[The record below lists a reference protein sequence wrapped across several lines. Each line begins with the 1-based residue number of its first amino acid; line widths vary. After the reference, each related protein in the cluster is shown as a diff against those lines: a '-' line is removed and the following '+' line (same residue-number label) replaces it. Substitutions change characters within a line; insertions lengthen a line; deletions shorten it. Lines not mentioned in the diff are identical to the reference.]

1 MAGTRVSNYGAGDP
15 NITALMVTNN
25 LTFRGLCSASLTNYD
40 TTDEPEIA
48 AGSVVEVGGTLYE
61 FGADEAIGGSPSDG
75 LVYIKLIPSW
85 ASVTAE
91 FTNDA
96 PVWRDDLQGWYQSAI
111 SVNRYMPVEIFL
123 SSTQYIKRVLRHDV
137 NTNIAHFREEQASG
151 THGGTFT
158 AGAWRTRVLNTILT
172 NDIGA
177 SLASNQIT
185 LPPGKYKI
193 HASCPAYFV
202 DGHKAI
208 LYNVDA
214 ASDAIVGTSEYAY
227 VTAATPTPVTRSF
240 VNGVIQVVS
249 ETVFEL
255 RHRCESTTA
264 TTGLGC
270 AVTLGVVEVYSEILI
285 EKIT

>member
-25 LTFRGLCSASLTNYD
+25 LTFRGLCSVSLTNYD

-61 FGADEAIGGSPSDG
+61 FGADEAIGGSPADG
-75 LVYIKLIPSW
+75 LVYIKLIPSG

-111 SVNRYMPVEIFL
+111 SVNRYLPFEIFL
-123 SSTQYIKRVLRHDV
+123 SSTQYIKRVFRHDV

-151 THGGTFT
+151 TPGGGIASTNWFT
-158 AGAWRTRVLNTILT
+158 RDLNTIVT
-172 NDIGA
+172 NDIGI
-177 SLASNQIT
+177 SLLSNQIT
-185 LPPGKYKI
+185 VPPGKYKVF
-193 HASCPAYFV
+193 ASAPSYYVEDHRCA
-202 DGHKAI
+202 
-208 LYNVDA
+208 LYNVSA
-214 ASDAIVGTSEYAY
+214 ASISLYGSNEFSPDSGVPTTS
-227 VTAATPTPVTRSF
+227 RSTI
-240 VNGVIQVVS
+240 NGIISLSV

-255 RHRCESTTA
+255 RHKVGVA
-264 TTGLGC
+264 TNIPGNKGNPMS
-270 AVTLGVVEVYSEILI
+270 LGVNEYYSELI
-285 EKIT
+285 FEKIT